1 MSSPFC
7 GDECRESF
15 AYCGVHLSGCLAGDG
30 RFKKKKDGYHQKVNK
45 TTDCD
50 AFQYIP
56 IDHID
61 ERLVYLWG
69 AGFGRGV
76 VMMA

>member
-1 MSSPFC
+1 MQRIVRVLWGASFWLSSW
-7 GDECRESF
+7 RW
-15 AYCGVHLSGCLAGDG
+15 
-30 RFKKKKDGYHQKVNK
+30 KIQKKKDGYHQKVNK